1 MTPKVSSRWQR
12 AAYRSFACLKTR
24 MAFRRNTYNF
34 SSEKTFHLR
43 SFGSL
48 KFLFLNLTMK
58 KYEIYLPLKYNDGK
72 KIESE
77 KLKEIRQQLMAVF
90 EGITISSM
98 SSPYEGT
105 WRSAGVEF
113 NDNIIRIEIITTEDE
128 DLDSLR
134 FFKNFKRQLKRTL
147 RQLDILITVQDIYR
161 I

>member
-1 MTPKVSSRWQR
+1 
-12 AAYRSFACLKTR
+12 
-24 MAFRRNTYNF
+24 
-34 SSEKTFHLR
+34 
-43 SFGSL
+43 
-48 KFLFLNLTMK
+48 MK

-113 NDNIIRIEIITTEDE
+113 KDNIIRIEIITTEDE

-147 RQLDILITVQDIYR
+147 RQLDILITVQDIHR